1 MLFSSSKHILEE
13 DNMSF
18 FTLKLVA
25 LLSMLFDHVTSV
37 WPVSW
42 FVWDLFFPHA
52 TETPHIALAIQS
64 LTDYIGRIAA
74 PVFLFFIANG
84 YRYTHSVKQYALRLL
99 VFACLSEW
107 PYYLLFGMH
116 GNIIFTLFWGLITLW
131 LFEHGNRLHPWLGWT
146 LAAAVILV
154 AEVLALAEG
163 TGRYLILILAFYLT
177 DHWSVSRKFLLFLFL
192 LPVTRYALTW
202 DLLSQAAAGTL
213 TWRWIHLWAV
223 NTIGPLLGVA
233 LTFRYNGKKGLT
245 FPVGKYLWYFF
256 YPAHLLIL
264 ALMAG

>member
-1 MLFSSSKHILEE
+1 
-13 DNMSF
+13 MSF

-154 AEVLALAEG
+154 AEVLARDPLRSDLG
-163 TGRYLILILAFYLT
+163 SPLPSRRRYI
-177 DHWSVSRKFLLFLFL
+177 D
-192 LPVTRYALTW
+192 
-202 DLLSQAAAGTL
+202 
-213 TWRWIHLWAV
+213 
-223 NTIGPLLGVA
+223 
-233 LTFRYNGKKGLT
+233 
-245 FPVGKYLWYFF
+245 
-256 YPAHLLIL
+256 L
-264 ALMAG
+264 ALDTPMGGQHHRSSPWSSSHLPLQWQKRPHLSGG

>member
-1 MLFSSSKHILEE
+1 
-13 DNMSF
+13 MSF

-154 AEVLALAEG
+154 AEVLALAGDRE
-163 TGRYLILILAFYLT
+163 RLEAAPHL
-177 DHWSVSRKFLLFLFL
+177 D
-192 LPVTRYALTW
+192 PC
-202 DLLSQAAAGTL
+202 LLSD
-213 TWRWIHLWAV
+213 
-223 NTIGPLLGVA
+223 
-233 LTFRYNGKKGLT
+233 
-245 FPVGKYLWYFF
+245 
-256 YPAHLLIL
+256 
-264 ALMAG
+264 

>member
-84 YRYTHSVKQYALRLL
+84 YRYTHSVKQYALP
-99 VFACLSEW
+99 VCPS
-107 PYYLLFGMH
+107 
-116 GNIIFTLFWGLITLW
+116 GLITSY
-131 LFEHGNRLHPWLGWT
+131 LGCM
-146 LAAAVILV
+146 
-154 AEVLALAEG
+154 G
-163 TGRYLILILAFYLT
+163 TSYS
-177 DHWSVSRKFLLFLFL
+177 H
-192 LPVTRYALTW
+192 
-202 DLLSQAAAGTL
+202 
-213 TWRWIHLWAV
+213 
-223 NTIGPLLGVA
+223 
-233 LTFRYNGKKGLT
+233 
-245 FPVGKYLWYFF
+245 FF
-256 YPAHLLIL
+256 GA
-264 ALMAG
+264 